1 MKKVMLMSAIA
12 LFGFAGTTF
21 AQDLRPNQVPSA
33 IQQEF
38 QKSFPEASDVEWE
51 KEMNH
56 YDVEFEVGLLGTDH
70 EAWYDENGKLLRHE
84 EEISKRDLPKE
95 VTNTINKEFDG
106 FRIGDVT
113 KITKGDQVNYTMELE
128 NRDEEWDVAIDA
140 NGKILQQKND

>member
-1 MKKVMLMSAIA
+1 MLMSAIA

-38 QKSFPEASDVEWE
+38 QKNFPKASDVEWE

-70 EAWYDENGKLLRHE
+70 EVWYDENGKLLRHE

-106 FRIGDVT
+106 FRVGDVT
-113 KITKGDQVNYTMELE
+113 KITEGDQVNYTMELE